1 MAYVLQI
8 TNLCKEYTRGGIPFK
23 AVNNVS
29 LSINTG
35 DFINI
40 IGRSGSGKS
49 TLLNMTAG
57 MLTPTSGSIELDGE
71 NFSEK
76 NDSELSKIRN
86 DKIGFIP
93 QGASALPNFTVME
106 NILLPFYL
114 WAHGGDGEGFA
125 YILLERLGI
134 SHLANSYPSELS
146 GGELRRVLIA
156 RALINSPQIL
166 LGDEPTGNLDE
177 ENEGIVVDIF
187 RRLHDEGV
195 TIIIVTH
202 DPEVGDVAQRKI
214 ILEHGRVIDDID
226 QSATFGQALKL
237 KTR

>member
-1 MAYVLQI
+1 MPYVLQI
-8 TNLCKEYTRGGIPFK
+8 TNLCKEYTRRSVPFK

-71 NFSEK
+71 NFSGK

-86 DKIGFIP
+86 EKIGFIP
-93 QGASALPNFTVME
+93 QGASALPNFTVIE

-146 GGELRRVLIA
+146 GVELRRVLIA
-156 RALINSPQIL
+156 RALINNPKIIIA
-166 LGDEPTGNLDE
+166 DEPTSDLDIDSTKNIMEIFVNL
-177 ENEGIVVDIF
+177 NKEGITFLIVS
-187 RRLHDEGV
+187 HDFATLKYGNRIYTMNDGV
-195 TIIIVTH
+195 LTKGNAFIVK
-202 DPEVGDVAQRKI
+202 A
-214 ILEHGRVIDDID
+214 LE
-226 QSATFGQALKL
+226 
-237 KTR
+237 KT

>member
-1 MAYVLQI
+1 MPYVLQI

-86 DKIGFIP
+86 EKIGFIP

-156 RALINSPQIL
+156 RALINNPKIIIA
-166 LGDEPTGNLDE
+166 DEPTSDLDIDSTKNIMEIFVNL
-177 ENEGIVVDIF
+177 NKEGITFLIVS
-187 RRLHDEGV
+187 HDFDTLKYGNRIYTMNDGV
-195 TIIIVTH
+195 LTKGNAFIVK
-202 DPEVGDVAQRKI
+202 A
-214 ILEHGRVIDDID
+214 LE
-226 QSATFGQALKL
+226 
-237 KTR
+237 KT

>member
-71 NFSEK
+71 NFSGK

-156 RALINSPQIL
+156 RALINNPKIIIA
-166 LGDEPTGNLDE
+166 DEPTSDLDIDSTKNIMEIFVNL
-177 ENEGIVVDIF
+177 NKEGITFLIVS
-187 RRLHDEGV
+187 HDFDTLKYGNRIYTMNDGV
-195 TIIIVTH
+195 LTKGNAFIVK
-202 DPEVGDVAQRKI
+202 A
-214 ILEHGRVIDDID
+214 LE
-226 QSATFGQALKL
+226 
-237 KTR
+237 KT

>member
-71 NFSEK
+71 NFSGK

-93 QGASALPNFTVME
+93 QGASALPNFTVIE
-106 NILLPFYL
+106 NILLPVYL
-114 WAHGGDGEGFA
+114 WAHRGDGEGFA

-156 RALINSPQIL
+156 RALINNPKIIIA
-166 LGDEPTGNLDE
+166 DEPTSDLDIDSTKSIMEIFVNL
-177 ENEGIVVDIF
+177 NKEGITFLIVS
-187 RRLHDEGV
+187 HDFDTLKYGNRIYTMNDGV
-195 TIIIVTH
+195 LTKGNAFIVK
-202 DPEVGDVAQRKI
+202 A
-214 ILEHGRVIDDID
+214 LE
-226 QSATFGQALKL
+226 
-237 KTR
+237 KT